1 MRFPIAVLAM
11 LALAGCGVLP
21 SGLLP
26 SGQPASGFLNDAV
39 ARAFIPISST
49 RYVVMGEVGAAVVVE
64 PGIAVT
70 NAHVGEILH
79 DVPIIGK
86 SHDYDLL
93 FFHVDR
99 QDVLPSVSPYIGQ
112 RVIAYGMAVN
122 GGLRQASGVVRGLE
136 MPVQARCPGCMVQS
150 SFIYIADA
158 GPGFSGGPV
167 VDAVTGRLV
176 GITFGY
182 DDDAAGQRRMY
193 AYPMSRVHNELAA
206 ILHRVPTDVN

>member
-1 MRFPIAVLAM
+1 MRFPIAALAM

-21 SGLLP
+21 SGMLP
-26 SGQPASGFLNDAV
+26 SGQPASGFLSDAV
-39 ARAFIPISST
+39 ARAFIPVRGTS
-49 RYVVMGEVGAAVVVE
+49 YVVMGEVGAAVVVE

-70 NAHVGEILH
+70 NAHVGEFLH
-79 DVPIIGK
+79 GVPVVGK

-93 FFHVDR
+93 FFRVDR
-99 QDVLPSVSPYIGQ
+99 QEALPSVSPYIGQ

-122 GGLRQASGVVRGLE
+122 GGLRQAQGVVRGLE
-136 MPVQARCPGCMVQS
+136 MPVEARCAGCLVQS
-150 SFIYIADA
+150 SFVYIADA

-182 DDDAAGQRRMY
+182 DDVDGQRRMY
-193 AYPMSRVHNELAA
+193 AYPMSRVHNELAT
-206 ILHRVPTDVN
+206 ILHRVPTDAN